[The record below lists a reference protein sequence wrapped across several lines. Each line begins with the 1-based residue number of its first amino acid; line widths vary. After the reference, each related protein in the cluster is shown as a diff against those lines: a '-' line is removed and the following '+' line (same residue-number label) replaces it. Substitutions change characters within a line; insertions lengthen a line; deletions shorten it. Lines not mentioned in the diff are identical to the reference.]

1 MQKYRGYLT
10 TPEKSARMSRQRNKK
25 SNLLSECISQ
35 NNAID
40 FVQNVPLGAEASL
53 SSSVVPGVLEGPPA
67 FLEAQGIRYIPAP
80 LEAGYSAPPVPSLA
94 ELEPE
99 PEHLSAPM
107 SALQLQERVD
117 STVRKC
123 MQSQMSTAPMRS
135 SRMFSEY
142 NTSPTRRMAS
152 EYAPAPTR
160 LSARRLP
167 LDTEYRPTASRRGM
181 ANPYD
186 DEDDSH
192 ERLKRLHAEIVASTP
207 PNLRPGARSLGA
219 GASFADSDDGSHRR
233 LQKLHAEIMASTPP
247 GIRNKLR
254 STAQLDAGWD
264 SDDQICDVVRPRRRA
279 VM

>member
-1 MQKYRGYLT
+1 MTR
-10 TPEKSARMSRQRNKK
+10 RQNKCLPKK

-40 FVQNVPLGAEASL
+40 FVQNVPLGVEAGL

-123 MQSQMSTAPMRS
+123 MQSQMPTAPMRS

-142 NTSPTRRMAS
+142 STSPTRRMAS

-160 LSARRLP
+160 LNARRVP
-167 LDTEYRPTASRRGM
+167 LDTQYNSRRGM

-207 PNLRPGARSLGA
+207 PNLRAGARSMGA

-247 GIRNKLR
+247 AIRNKLR
-254 STAQLDAGWD
+254 SGPQLDAGWD